1 MKKKHLTTSLSVLIS
16 SQYLI
21 SAHKLPKMQRLH
33 GKTQWQPI
41 IAMLQ

>member
-1 MKKKHLTTSLSVLIS
+1 MEKETFDYIAKRVDILAVSDFSTQITKE
-16 SQYLI
+16 
-21 SAHKLPKMQRLH
+21 QRLH